1 MPQTKRVAG
10 SVTLVLGMLCVP
22 ALVLAISSFELLPGG
37 CDLYLAFG
45 LMSATGV
52 AASVEFWSSSI
63 KAGLLLGSMPAACVF
78 GFVTAWTALF
88 VDPGPDADY
97 KWGND
102 LPAALFG
109 GGFMAVISMTV
120 GLCFSGLFL
129 VCVRV
134 AKSPIRPSDD

>member
-10 SVTLVLGMLCVP
+10 SVTLVLGMLFVP

-45 LMSATGV
+45 VASATGV
-52 AASVEFWSSSI
+52 AASVEFYSSSI
-63 KAGLLLGSMPAACVF
+63 KAGLLLGSIPAACVF
-78 GFVTAWTALF
+78 GFVTAWTTLF
-88 VDPGPDADY
+88 VDPGPDAAY

-102 LPAALFG
+102 VPAALLG
-109 GGFMAVISMTV
+109 GGVMAVISMTV
-120 GLCFSGLFL
+120 GLGFSGLFL

-134 AKSPIRPSDD
+134 GKSRIRPDDD